1 MKKIYVVIISLV
13 IVVFCSKGYADDSE
27 SNPVAK
33 SIKQQ
38 TLKALKKYRSKLDG
52 YCDVM
57 IEMKHVQSYAEI
69 VGVGTNGDYQ
79 ICAKAKSKIKIGK
92 KFKYK
97 VPEKYIRIQIN
108 AAEL

>member
-1 MKKIYVVIISLV
+1 MMKKICVVIISLV

-52 YCDVM
+52 YCD
-57 IEMKHVQSYAEI
+57 
-69 VGVGTNGDYQ
+69 
-79 ICAKAKSKIKIGK
+79 
-92 KFKYK
+92 
-97 VPEKYIRIQIN
+97 
-108 AAEL
+108 